1 MSIGRKAS
9 LCAKMYLSVVSLLD
23 SQNEEHDKKSRG
35 TYRLL
40 GHFDCER
47 LFGKKEKIKI

>member
-1 MSIGRKAS
+1 MKC
-9 LCAKMYLSVVSLLD
+9 LKKELSFSELD